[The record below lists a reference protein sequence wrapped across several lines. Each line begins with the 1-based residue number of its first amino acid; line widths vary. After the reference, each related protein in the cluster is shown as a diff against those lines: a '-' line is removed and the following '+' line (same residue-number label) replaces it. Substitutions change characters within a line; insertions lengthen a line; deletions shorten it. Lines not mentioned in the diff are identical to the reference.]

1 MPVKN
6 RYLAFSVSVRMFLG
20 VKPPEIRVA
29 SNSYRIRYEDPE
41 CIGLD
46 LSGCGQWV
54 HMDLNSTN
62 NETSPD
68 LSGRVPHRWYI
79 QKNDAANTH

>member
-29 SNSYRIRYEDPE
+29 SNSYRIRYEDSE
-41 CIGLD
+41 WIELD
-46 LSGCGQWV
+46 FKQIWTMGPYGS
-54 HMDLNSTN
+54 
-62 NETSPD
+62 
-68 LSGRVPHRWYI
+68 
-79 QKNDAANTH
+79 K